1 MDTLSEVMNRLN
13 QEGYRG
19 NIHIEDLK
27 LLRPSDWVIDDIFR
41 FEGFTNP
48 SDNSILYAISKK
60 DGSQK
65 TLLVNAYGIDSE
77 EEINSFLDQVTGSE
91 G

>member
-65 TLLVNAYGIDSE
+65 TLLVNAYGMDSE
-77 EEINSFLDQVTGSE
+77 EEINSFVDQVTGSE